1 MKYSFS
7 YLLMPLAALAVLLCV
22 PLGARAVTADDVDK
36 ALDDLDSWLK
46 SRHKFIEMRQDSIDS
61 LCVIL
66 NSKPVDDPAMLMKI
80 AECYTAFNNDSALV
94 YLRRGAATTPYPQ
107 NLAFRWKCAS
117 LMPLSGFFDAAEEV
131 YDRINPDSIPSEMLV
146 DYYDAGRQMHSYIAA
161 FFRNFPDVAEPHDS
175 LALVMQAKMLDLLP
189 PDSPL
194 YKYNLAEYNFLKGR
208 TSTAKVLLEEVIDSE
223 PPSSNFRA
231 RAANHLSTLA
241 RAENDTNAFFYYIA
255 LSATADV
262 LAATREVV
270 SLQELGAAV
279 YAAGDITRAHRYL
292 SSALENAVEC
302 GAPLRMIDSSR
313 SLPIIER
320 AHSEHLAQNRRTIYY
335 IISGMAVL
343 LLVLVIVLLVLR
355 HEMHRMTLLQN
366 SLRAANTAKEVY
378 ISRFLQLCSIYMD
391 KLNQFCKI
399 ANRKLAAGQADE
411 LYRMTRSGKFV
422 EEQSR
427 EFYDVF
433 DNAFLHI
440 YPDFVERVNALL
452 RSDAQIE
459 LQAGELLNTDLRI
472 LAFMRLGIE
481 ESARIAQILNYSL
494 NTIYAYRNRL
504 KARAINRDTFE
515 ADIMTIDS

>member
-1 MKYSFS
+1 MKRSFS
-7 YLLMPLAALAVLLCV
+7 FSLIVLAAVAALLCF
-22 PLGARAVTADDVDK
+22 PFRASAVTADDVDK

-46 SRHKFIEMRQDSIDS
+46 SRHKFIRMRQDAIDS

-66 NSKPVDDPAMLMKI
+66 NSKPVDDPALLMKI
-80 AECYTAFNNDSALV
+80 AEGYTAFNNDSALV
-94 YLRRGAATTPYPQ
+94 YLRRGAVTTPYPQ

-117 LMPLSGFFDAAEEV
+117 LMPLSGFFDAAEAV
-131 YDRINPDSIPSEMLV
+131 YNQINPDSIPKGLLV

-161 FFRNFPDVAEPHDS
+161 FFRNFPDVAQPHDS
-175 LALVMQAKMLDLLP
+175 LALVMQEKMLELSP
-189 PDSPL
+189 PNSPL

-270 SLQELGAAV
+270 SLQELGASV
-279 YAAGDITRAHRYL
+279 YAAGDITRAHQYL

-355 HEMHRMTLLQN
+355 HEMHLMTLLQKLAPCRKYGQGGVHKPLLAALLDIYGQAQ
-366 SLRAANTAKEVY
+366 SVLQDCQPKACRRAGRRALPYDTLWKVCRRAEPRILRRVRQCLPSY
-378 ISRFLQLCSIYMD
+378 ISRLRRACQCPSAQRRADRAAARRTSKHRF
-391 KLNQFCKI
+391 
-399 ANRKLAAGQADE
+399 AN
-411 LYRMTRSGKFV
+411 SGIH
-422 EEQSR
+422 
-427 EFYDVF
+427 
-433 DNAFLHI
+433 AFG
-440 YPDFVERVNALL
+440 Y
-452 RSDAQIE
+452 
-459 LQAGELLNTDLRI
+459 
-472 LAFMRLGIE
+472 
-481 ESARIAQILNYSL
+481 
-494 NTIYAYRNRL
+494 
-504 KARAINRDTFE
+504 
-515 ADIMTIDS
+515 